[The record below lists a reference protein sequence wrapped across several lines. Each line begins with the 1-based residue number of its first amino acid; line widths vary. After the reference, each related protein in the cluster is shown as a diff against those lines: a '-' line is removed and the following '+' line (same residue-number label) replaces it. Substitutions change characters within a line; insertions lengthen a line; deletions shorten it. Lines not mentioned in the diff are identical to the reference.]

1 MISDLRERKS
11 KALEFFL
18 ERLLQSEVK
27 NSIGKI
33 LLFGSFSRGQLK
45 EGSDIDLLIFV
56 PNQLDEVGDACD
68 TTSFETVVQ
77 FGESVEPLI
86 FCLDE
91 LRYPHSYF
99 LFKAVKEGKE
109 LYAMNERK
117 MRKEEAVGYL
127 DLAKEYMD
135 LAKYNLSG
143 GYYRG
148 VIDAAYNSI
157 ELCAKGF
164 LLLRLDSIPTSHGG
178 VVQKFGEL
186 YVKTKI
192 ISDEVG
198 RGLRHSLRVRNSAR
212 YEPHARI
219 AKEDAEK
226 IMDLA
231 NSLLKLLGQ
240 EV

>member
-1 MISDLRERKS
+1 MITDLQEKKS
-11 KALEFFL
+11 KALEYFL
-18 ERLLQSEVK
+18 ERLLQSNVR

-33 LLFGSFSRGQLK
+33 LLFGSFSRDKAK

-68 TTSFETVVQ
+68 TASFEAAVQ

-86 FCLDE
+86 YCLDE

-99 LFKAVKEGKE
+99 LLKAVKEGKE

-127 DLAKEYMD
+127 DLAKEYLN

-148 VIDAAYNSI
+148 VVDAAYNSI
-157 ELCAKGF
+157 ELCVKGF
-164 LLLRLDSIPTSHGG
+164 LLLKLDSIPTSHGG
-178 VVQKFGEL
+178 VVQKFGQL

-192 ISDEVG
+192 ISDEIG
-198 RGLRHSLRVRNSAR
+198 RGLRHSLRLRNSAR

-219 AKEDAEK
+219 VKEDAEK
-226 IMDLA
+226 LMDLA

-240 EV
+240 EL